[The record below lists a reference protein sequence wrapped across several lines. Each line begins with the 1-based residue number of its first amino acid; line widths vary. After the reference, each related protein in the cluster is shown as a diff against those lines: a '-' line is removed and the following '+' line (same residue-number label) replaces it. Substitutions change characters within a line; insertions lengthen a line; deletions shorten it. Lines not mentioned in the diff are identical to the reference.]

1 MEHIKHLM
9 KNKELDK
16 IAAIEQAIAK
26 KYGKEAIQNP
36 RANWD
41 EKKEKEYLE
50 QMKKFYKRIEKNE
63 RWQDKV
69 DVSGIKVS
77 KKLLSRESLKNC
89 AVCGTFPKKPMDDV
103 CFIKF
108 DCCHN
113 CYINFVEDREER
125 WLKGWRPDEARLK
138 NI

>member
-1 MEHIKHLM
+1 MGRTEHLM

-26 KYGKEAIQNP
+26 KFGKEAIQNP

-41 EKKEKEYLE
+41 EKKEKEYLK
-50 QMKKFYKRIEKNE
+50 QMKKFYMRIEKLE
-63 RWQDKV
+63 RAQDKV

-77 KKLLSRESLKNC
+77 KKLLSRESLKSC
-89 AVCGTFPKKPMDDV
+89 TVCGMLPKKPMDDV

-113 CYINFVEDREER
+113 CYINFVEDREDR
-125 WLKGWRPDEARLK
+125 WLEGWRPDEARLK
-138 NI
+138 NV